1 MGFRLHSVVRGVC
14 DFTGMP
20 ITTVNITTRLRTWLL
35 VGGLTGVLLAAG
47 MLLGGG
53 FFYLFV
59 ALAVVM
65 NLVGYWFSDRVAL
78 AASRARPLPDDEMPG
93 LRGMV
98 DQLALSAG
106 VPAPRIYVI
115 PSDQPNAFATGRNP
129 AHSAVA
135 VTRGLVNQLPR
146 DQVRAV
152 LAHEL
157 AHVRNR
163 DVLVCSI
170 AAMIAAA
177 IAAIANFLQFSFLLG
192 GQNDEDSS
200 PLGWLGTFA
209 AMIVMP
215 IAAMLLQL
223 GVSRQREYLADA
235 TAAQLL
241 GEARPLADALETLER
256 KALAQPVAVN
266 PATAS
271 LYIANPLPR
280 AGLAALFSTHP
291 PMDERI
297 RRLRAYDHSAPVA
310 QAA

>member
-1 MGFRLHSVVRGVC
+1 
-14 DFTGMP
+14 
-20 ITTVNITTRLRTWLL
+20 
-35 VGGLTGVLLAAG
+35 

-53 FFYLFV
+53 FLYVFV

-78 AASRARPLPDDEMPG
+78 AANRAQPLPDGDMPG
-93 LRGMV
+93 LREMV

-106 VPAPRIYVI
+106 VPAPRIYLI

-177 IAAIANFLQFSFLLG
+177 IAAIANFLQFSFLFG
-192 GQNDEDSS
+192 GQDDEDGG

-223 GVSRQREYLADA
+223 GISRQREYLADA

-241 GEARPLADALETLER
+241 GEARPLAEALETLER
-256 KALAQPVAVN
+256 KTLAQPMAVN

-291 PMDERI
+291 PMEERI
-297 RRLRAYDHSAPVA
+297 RRLRAYDQSAPVV